1 MDRRGIGVAMLAMLL
16 GSLANANAQT
26 ANTTTRTSTIR
37 DACDPT
43 SFNAVVGPGTCI
55 SGHHGNTLFSD
66 FVGEPTTDQN
76 AGAWRFNPMLN
87 ATEGNFRLVPLE
99 LKPGDKTTIRN
110 VGGETHTFTRVK
122 KFGWGS

>member
-43 SFNAVVGPGTCI
+43 SFNAVVGP
-55 SGHHGNTLFSD
+55 
-66 FVGEPTTDQN
+66 
-76 AGAWRFNPMLN
+76 WRFNPMLN
-87 ATEGNFRLVPLE
+87 ATEGNSRLVRLE